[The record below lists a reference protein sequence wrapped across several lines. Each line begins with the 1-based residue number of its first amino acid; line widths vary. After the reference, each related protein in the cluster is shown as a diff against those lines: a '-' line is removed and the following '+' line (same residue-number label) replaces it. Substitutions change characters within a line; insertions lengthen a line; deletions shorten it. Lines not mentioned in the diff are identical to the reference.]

1 MMHSGNVS
9 EYRSLFKVAFIVT
22 ILTLII
28 IPLQIGVFSIVP
40 LPETVLEWF
49 ELFQK
54 NALVAFFH
62 ADLFILIDNVC
73 IAVIYLAFYHTLKD
87 TNKGLLQIGVLL
99 GWIGIAA
106 YISSN
111 PTFELLALS
120 NAYAATGS
128 SEARLVLEAAGK
140 AALVGWQGTAFDTYY
155 VLNGIAL
162 LIVSLLMAKS
172 AVYDKAT
179 ARWGLAAA
187 ILMTI
192 PSTAGVIGIIFSLLS
207 LVPWYVFSIRFA
219 GVFRRL
225 GFQTAS
231 GGEALDLES

>member
-1 MMHSGNVS
+1 
-9 EYRSLFKVAFIVT
+9 
-22 ILTLII
+22 LII
-28 IPLQIGVFSIVP
+28 IPLQFVVFSIVP
-40 LPETVLEWF
+40 LPATVLEWF

-54 NALVAFFH
+54 NGLVAFFH

-120 NAYAATGS
+120 NAYAAAGS

-140 AALVGWQGTAFDTYY
+140 AALVGWQGTAFDAYY

-172 AVYDKAT
+172 TVYDKVT
-179 ARWGLAAA
+179 ARWGLASA

-192 PSTAGVIGIIFSLLS
+192 PSTAGIVGIIFSLLS

-219 GVFRRL
+219 RIFRRL
-225 GFQTAS
+225 ASPTAS
-231 GGEALDLES
+231 VGETPNLER